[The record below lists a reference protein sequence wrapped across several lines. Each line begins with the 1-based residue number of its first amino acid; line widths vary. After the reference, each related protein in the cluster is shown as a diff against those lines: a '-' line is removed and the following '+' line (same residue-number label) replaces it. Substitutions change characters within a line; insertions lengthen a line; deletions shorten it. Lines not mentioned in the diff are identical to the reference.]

1 MELKKLADAQAE
13 EKKRLD
19 EIAERERIEAEE
31 TEKRL
36 AEIAAR
42 ERIAA
47 FEAKQKRE
55 EAKKLQQ

>member
-1 MELKKLADAQAE
+1 MELKKLADVQAE

-47 FEAKQKRE
+47 FEARQKRE
-55 EAKKLQQ
+55 EAEKLE